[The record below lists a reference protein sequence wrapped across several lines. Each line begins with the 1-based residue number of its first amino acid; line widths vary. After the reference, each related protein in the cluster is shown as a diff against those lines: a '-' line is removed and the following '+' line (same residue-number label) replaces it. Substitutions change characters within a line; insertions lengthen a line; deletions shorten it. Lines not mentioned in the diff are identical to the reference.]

1 MGDGSDCSGKTA
13 TTATAGN
20 EYCSIYSL
28 DDGTGTKKFDR
39 GSTNMGACGANG
51 KIDTKT
57 EIWTCKTDG
66 CNSDTAIPDGL
77 TALPAAVACEDF
89 VATEG
94 DCGTF
99 CKDKCSSD
107 EYGNC
112 PAGTNDD
119 CPAGN
124 SATKANRGFGVIM
137 TSVSFSYVITKFL

>member
-39 GSTNMGACGANG
+39 GSTNLNACGANG
-51 KIDTKT
+51 KIDTQT

-66 CNSDTAIPDGL
+66 CNSDTAIPGVL
-77 TALPAAVACEDF
+77 TELPAAVDCEKF

-107 EYGNC
+107 EYN
-112 PAGTNDD
+112 N

-124 SATKANRGFGVIM
+124 SATKANRGFGVI
-137 TSVSFSYVITKFL
+137 IT